1 MPTVPGT
8 PGKARPVS
16 KRTAAGG
23 LGVVAVAAAQWRRRR
38 PLECRMTD
46 VVKGVLRVDA
56 DFTRVFL
63 TVDDDLSGHT
73 LYARNGD
80 WQT

>member
-1 MPTVPGT
+1 
-8 PGKARPVS
+8 
-16 KRTAAGG
+16 
-23 LGVVAVAAAQWRRRR
+23 
-38 PLECRMTD
+38 MTD

-80 WQT
+80 WQP